1 MGKQIKGPDVIEKQ
15 TLVRKQIVEQYIEQ
29 RKNRQLTQTELASV
43 MGVTRPNISR
53 FETGEYNPS
62 LDLLVKMA
70 ECMDLEIEIK
80 LTDKRSGEN
89 GGKE

>member
-1 MGKQIKGPDVIEKQ
+1 M
-15 TLVRKQIVEQYIEQ
+15 VRKQIVEQYIEQ
-29 RKNRQLTQTELASV
+29 KNRQLTQTELASV

-70 ECMDLEIEIK
+70 ECMDLEIEK